1 MSTITIAA
9 TTAMSF
15 PALRSPISAAR
26 SVTEGLRSLRA
37 PVSGLNVTDA
47 TPVVDAVNAHSPD
60 DSATEEDSELKL
72 PKLSSLISML
82 VLNGMSHAS
91 TPFYISYGL
100 PLTFLIL
107 S

>member
-1 MSTITIAA
+1 
-9 TTAMSF
+9 MSF
-15 PALRSPISAAR
+15 PVLRSPISSAR

-37 PVSGLNVTDA
+37 PVSSLNVTVA
-47 TPVVDAVNAHSPD
+47 APLSTVVDVANAHSPGD
-60 DSATEEDSELKL
+60 NATEEDSELKL